1 MQASSFL
8 GTLGRVRGVVSDRRA
23 ARTADDAAEA
33 WAAVSAAHDAA
44 CELVDLTTAGLPLPP
59 LAHSPPDDADD
70 AVASVLDDRY
80 RELSRDGELYTD
92 GGGGGRDGSS
102 GGAGGDGDDEDWAL
116 PGDDS
121 GRDGGQSG
129 PTYAADQRLRTV
141 DGHRVVPLGQSGP
154 TAANWYVLC
163 DVLPTYATA
172 VAADCRTLA
181 DRQRLGGST
190 VVGDE
195 WVGVADLLSVLST
208 FVESQTALAR
218 WAHVPD
224 RETVETAERARS
236 VASQLT
242 DETTRRTFR

>member
-1 MQASSFL
+1 VQASSFL

-70 AVASVLDDRY
+70 AVAAVLDDRY

-92 GGGGGRDGSS
+92 GGDS
-102 GGAGGDGDDEDWAL
+102 GDDDDDDDWAL
-116 PGDDS
+116 PGEPA
-121 GRDGGQSG
+121 GRSGGQSG
-129 PTYAADQRLRTV
+129 PTYTADRRLRTV
-141 DGHRVVPLGQSGP
+141 DGHRVVPLGRSGP

>member
-1 MQASSFL
+1 VQASSFL

-70 AVASVLDDRY
+70 AVAAVLDDRY
-80 RELSRDGELYTD
+80 RELSRSGELYTD
-92 GGGGGRDGSS
+92 GGESS
-102 GGAGGDGDDEDWAL
+102 DSNSSSDGDGEWEP
-116 PGDDS
+116 PGEPT
-121 GRDGGQSG
+121 GRAGEQSG
-129 PTYAADQRLRTV
+129 PTYTADRRLRTV
-141 DGHRVVPLGQSGP
+141 DGHRVVPLTRSGP

-236 VASQLT
+236 VANRLT